1 MDTPCVP
8 SSFFVRGCARWWTY
22 TTQEKKETATR
33 EKDGQ
38 RARRDNSKICAGS
51 YARLGF
57 SPVLSEERW
66 ICRRTIRPTLC
77 ITQSIKTW
85 YHVGVIP
92 HARHPRLGPLCGQR
106 GGHSPPRRLV
116 SHRRGVD
123 GRSRRRR
130 SATAAGAA
138 APGRRDDPDRGPR
151 PVEHRGA

>member
-1 MDTPCVP
+1 MDTPCAP
-8 SSFFVRGCARWWTY
+8 SSFFVRGCARWCTS
-22 TTQEKKETATR
+22 TTQEQSEPAPR
-33 EKDGQ
+33 APAGPG
-38 RARRDNSKICAGS
+38 ARRSTVNSGVGS

-57 SPVLSEERW
+57 LPVLSEERW

-92 HARHPRLGPLCGQR
+92 HAHHPRLGPLCGQR

-116 SHRRGVD
+116 SHRRGVG

-130 SATAAGAA
+130 SATATGAA
-138 APGRRDDPDRGPR
+138 PRRRDDSDG
-151 PVEHRGA
+151 